1 MLLRFLDASV
11 CVLPQSSSDGNYDR
25 TPPPLDKQGFVSQH
39 PTRGFSMK
47 RECANTHIS
56 RRIRDTGCYN
66 GHLAG
71 RALEVALTRMG
82 GGGDSGGGDNPGG
95 GCGTP
100 VTGQD
105 EKQKGGARE
114 VLRRRASRDGGRKKW
129 SAVVST
135 AF

>member
-1 MLLRFLDASV
+1 MA
-11 CVLPQSSSDGNYDR
+11 
-25 TPPPLDKQGFVSQH
+25 TW
-39 PTRGFSMK
+39 
-47 RECANTHIS
+47 
-56 RRIRDTGCYN
+56 
-66 GHLAG
+66 
-71 RALEVALTRMG
+71 LEGLWRWRSPEW